1 MGINDVNQLYLSG
14 EVQGV
19 PVFDHSAY
27 GEKFFCA
34 FLCCRRLSGTV
45 DTLPVLAPQPL
56 AVQLRPGLRLAVDVH
71 FERQVH
77 LHLPLPGVDRP
88 FHDPRQCN
96 VRLADTHA
104 TSRLRGVEFRIG
116 SLPGSE
122 REGNLLRHII
132 EFCLQK

>member
-27 GEKFFCA
+27 GEEFFCA

-56 AVQLRPGLRLAVDVH
+56 AVQLRPAPITNMPV
-71 FERQVH
+71 Q
-77 LHLPLPGVDRP
+77 
-88 FHDPRQCN
+88 
-96 VRLADTHA
+96 THICDCA
-104 TSRLRGVEFRIG
+104 RLRSR
-116 SLPGSE
+116 SLP
-122 REGNLLRHII
+122 
-132 EFCLQK
+132 Q